1 MKQRMKV
8 HATGLVYAVSWA
20 VCVAG
25 LSLAVLNTGCKTT
38 GWGSAVTPERVQ
50 SVTKLAAYVSAYATI
65 QKDAD
70 RREAFERA
78 NAGLE
83 AMIAQERWD
92 AEAFGIAL
100 KQAGVDELLGDDG
113 GIVVT
118 TTVLVVDL
126 FGVDFDLKETTP
138 GPIVEAVIRGT
149 QEGFELALAGTAPSG
164 EIARTRASLTD
175 HAAVLAKLRAEAKAT
190 RPSSRVR

>member
-1 MKQRMKV
+1 MKKYVMSV
-8 HATGLVYAVSWA
+8 LGVAVIGCSFLMI
-20 VCVAG
+20 G
-25 LSLAVLNTGCKTT
+25 TGCKTAT
-38 GWGSAVTPERVQ
+38 WSNVVTPERVQ
-50 SVTKLAAYVSAYATI
+50 SLTKLGAYVSAYATI
-65 QKDAD
+65 KKDAD

-92 AEAFGIAL
+92 AEAFAIAL
-100 KQAGVDELLGDDG
+100 QQAGVDELLGDDG
-113 GIVVT
+113 GVVVT

-149 QEGFELALAGTAPSG
+149 QAGFELALAGTAPSG
-164 EIARTRASLTD
+164 EIERTRASMTD
-175 HAAVLAKLRAEAKAT
+175 HKAVLAKLQAEAKAT
-190 RPSSRVR
+190 RPSSSVR

>member
-1 MKQRMKV
+1 MKKRMKA
-8 HATGLVYAVSWA
+8 HAMGMVFVSWA
-20 VCVAG
+20 VGVAG
-25 LSLAVLNTGCKTT
+25 LSLAVLNTGCKT
-38 GWGSAVTPERVQ
+38 GGEPFITPARVQ

-65 QKDAD
+65 RKDAD
-70 RREAFERA
+70 RRAAFEQA

-83 AMIAQERWD
+83 AMIDQERWD
-92 AEAFGIAL
+92 AAAFGIAL
-100 KQAGVDELLGDDG
+100 QQAGVDQLLGDDG

-149 QEGFELALAGTAPSG
+149 QAGFELALAGTAPSG

-175 HAAVLAKLRAEAKAT
+175 HAAVLSKLRAEAKAT
-190 RPSSRVR
+190 RLSSRVR